1 MKYTLLFFLFALIS
15 CSSKDEIQEA
25 DTGIRGADISSL
37 ITIENA
43 GTKFYH
49 NNQVQDVIKTLKNVG
64 CNYIRLRLWFAPEN
78 NEASLAEV
86 KILAQRARQE
96 GMKIWITVHYSDT
109 WADPGSQLKP
119 AAWQAL
125 NFSQLKT
132 AVYDYTSL
140 VMTELNPDI
149 IQIGNETNDGMLW
162 PEGKLSTNASQ
173 YLALT
178 NAASQAIRIHSAT
191 AKIML
196 HFAGTANADFYFNKV
211 KSVDYDYIGIS
222 YYPLWH
228 GKSLVALENSLN
240 QLATAY
246 SKKVVIAETAYPF
259 TLGYNDYTNN
269 IVGLENHLV
278 PAFPATVNG
287 QTAFLQGLKSMA
299 NRSQNTIGFCYWE
312 PQWVAFRGPT
322 ATNGSPWENQALW
335 DFENKSLPGLS
346 FFNK

>member
-149 IQIGNETNDGMLW
+149 IQIGNELW
-162 PEGKLSTNASQ
+162 
-173 YLALT
+173 
-178 NAASQAIRIHSAT
+178 
-191 AKIML
+191 
-196 HFAGTANADFYFNKV
+196 
-211 KSVDYDYIGIS
+211 
-222 YYPLWH
+222 
-228 GKSLVALENSLN
+228 
-240 QLATAY
+240 
-246 SKKVVIAETAYPF
+246 
-259 TLGYNDYTNN
+259 
-269 IVGLENHLV
+269 
-278 PAFPATVNG
+278 
-287 QTAFLQGLKSMA
+287 
-299 NRSQNTIGFCYWE
+299 FCSIN
-312 PQWVAFRGPT
+312 FII
-322 ATNGSPWENQALW
+322 
-335 DFENKSLPGLS
+335 
-346 FFNK
+346 

>member
-1 MKYTLLFFLFALIS
+1 
-15 CSSKDEIQEA
+15 
-25 DTGIRGADISSL
+25 L
-37 ITIENA
+37 ITIENT

-49 NNQVQDVIKTLKNVG
+49 NNQVQDVVKTLKNVG
-64 CNYIRLRLWFAPEN
+64 CNYIRLRLWFAPKN

-109 WADPGSQLKP
+109 WADPGSQIKP
-119 AAWQAL
+119 VAWQAL

-162 PEGKLSTNASQ
+162 PEGKLSTNSSQ

-196 HFAGTANADFYFNKV
+196 HFAGTTNADLYFNKV
-211 KSVDYDYIGIS
+211 RSNHVNNTYIICCFQ
-222 YYPLWH
+222 YAIP
-228 GKSLVALENSLN
+228 
-240 QLATAY
+240 
-246 SKKVVIAETAYPF
+246 
-259 TLGYNDYTNN
+259 
-269 IVGLENHLV
+269 
-278 PAFPATVNG
+278 
-287 QTAFLQGLKSMA
+287 
-299 NRSQNTIGFCYWE
+299 NTE
-312 PQWVAFRGPT
+312 V
-322 ATNGSPWENQALW
+322 
-335 DFENKSLPGLS
+335 
-346 FFNK
+346 